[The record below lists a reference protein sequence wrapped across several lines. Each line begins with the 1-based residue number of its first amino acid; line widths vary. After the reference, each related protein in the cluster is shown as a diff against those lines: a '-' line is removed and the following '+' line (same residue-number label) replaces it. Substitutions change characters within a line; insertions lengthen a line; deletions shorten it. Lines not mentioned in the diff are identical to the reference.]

1 MLQKIDKKDMAL
13 GVLALVLVVGTGYF
27 IYKTYKKYTSNE
39 ITKKQKEELNIQITR
54 TDNK

>member
-13 GVLALVLVVGTGYF
+13 GVLALVLVFGTGYF

-54 TDNK
+54 TDN

>member
-1 MLQKIDKKDMAL
+1 MLQKIDKKDLAL
-13 GVLALVLVVGTGYF
+13 GVLGLVLVVGTGYF
-27 IYKTYKKYTSNE
+27 IFKVYKKYTSNE

>member
-13 GVLALVLVVGTGYF
+13 GVLGLVLVVGTGYF

>member
-1 MLQKIDKKDMAL
+1 MLQKIDKKDLAL